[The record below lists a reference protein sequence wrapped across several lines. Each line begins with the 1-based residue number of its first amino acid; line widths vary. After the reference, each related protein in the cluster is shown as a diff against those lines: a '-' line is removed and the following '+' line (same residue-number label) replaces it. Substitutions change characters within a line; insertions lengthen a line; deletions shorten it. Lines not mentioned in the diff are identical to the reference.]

1 MSAQLSAYK
10 PKLKTYPVDPQAH
23 TQRCGGWWRSTPRRP
38 CRCCRGAWWAGTPWT
53 RTCSMPPPPVRRLPL
68 VAPLPAQQHRQPLLH
83 GCRLHLSIVG
93 NACQMLMHNNH
104 CCCACISHDVQ
115 TLVLCNTQAVV
126 DAVAALLSAGA
137 FSPGQGAAEG
147 GDTSGEA
154 GASSSS
160 GGGGRPAWALDF
172 LARHLGDGR
181 ATAAPDTVMQVSLGS
196 IPQAWRPA
204 ALASRLHAPGQHVPA
219 N

>member
-1 MSAQLSAYK
+1 
-10 PKLKTYPVDPQAH
+10 
-23 TQRCGGWWRSTPRRP
+23 
-38 CRCCRGAWWAGTPWT
+38 
-53 RTCSMPPPPVRRLPL
+53 MPPPPVLRLPL
-68 VAPLPAQQHRQPLLH
+68 VAPLPAQQHRRPLLH
-83 GCRLHLSIVG
+83 GCRLHPSTVG

-147 GDTSGEA
+147 GDTSGDA

-181 ATAAPDTVMQVSLGS
+181 ATAAPDTVMQVGARIMPAGMASCGAGQ
-196 IPQAWRPA
+196 PPACTRPA
-204 ALASRLHAPGQHVPA
+204 PARKLRMMRGSTCGSPNQSRGSVFRCWDTWRAGPGCRAKPRRPQSSGSSASSTS
-219 N
+219 